1 MITSA
6 PPRNPMISTSP
17 MNGAKDAEIGTD
29 SDKKTLEDR
38 KKPREAE
45 TDRLKG
51 E

>member
-6 PPRNPMISTSP
+6 PPRIPMISTSP
-17 MNGAKDAEIGTD
+17 MNGAKDVVIGTN

-45 TDRLKG
+45 TDHLG
-51 E
+51 GV

>member
-45 TDRLKG
+45 TDQLG
-51 E
+51 GV